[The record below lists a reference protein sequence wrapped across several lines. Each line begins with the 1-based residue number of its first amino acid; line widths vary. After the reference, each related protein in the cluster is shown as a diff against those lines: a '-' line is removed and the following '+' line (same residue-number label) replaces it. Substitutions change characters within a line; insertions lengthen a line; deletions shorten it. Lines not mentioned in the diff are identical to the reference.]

1 MRRIF
6 HAPGIC
12 LFVLASIFLGQCK
25 NSDAPVGIGMTGN
38 PVIDGLTEAI
48 AKEPKNAELLLQRA
62 QVFYDNE
69 AYDQAI
75 QDLAGVLKIDS
86 THLTAH
92 RMLADVYLDA
102 YQSARALQ
110 TLERAVALYPEDIEL
125 KLKLSEFQLIV
136 KQYDAALAT
145 LADIM
150 EMHPGNP
157 DALFMLGLVYN
168 DQGKTQ
174 QAIGAFQSAV
184 ERNPDLTE
192 AWIILGDLMDRTQNP
207 LALQYFDNAI
217 RVDPANIS
225 AWHSKA
231 YYLQNHDRMD
241 EALEIYRVIHTID
254 AQYPEAYLNAA
265 ILLIYMD
272 SLDSAMKEL
281 DILRK
286 VDPVNAAA
294 WFYIGRVHQVRG
306 EKDKAID
313 AYEQALRLDSKYE
326 QALDA
331 LAEVKEE
338 L

>member
-1 MRRIF
+1 
-6 HAPGIC
+6 
-12 LFVLASIFLGQCK
+12 
-25 NSDAPVGIGMTGN
+25 
-38 PVIDGLTEAI
+38 
-48 AKEPKNAELLLQRA
+48 
-62 QVFYDNE
+62 
-69 AYDQAI
+69 
-75 QDLAGVLKIDS
+75 
-86 THLTAH
+86 
-92 RMLADVYLDA
+92 
-102 YQSARALQ
+102 
-110 TLERAVALYPEDIEL
+110 
-125 KLKLSEFQLIV
+125 
-136 KQYDAALAT
+136 
-145 LADIM
+145 
-150 EMHPGNP
+150 
-157 DALFMLGLVYN
+157 
-168 DQGKTQ
+168 KTQ

-306 EKDKAID
+306 EKDEAID

-331 LAEVKEE
+331 LAEVKEQ

>member
-1 MRRIF
+1 CTNIALRFWSGRSSDHSGAYSSQLPFRSFTIVIIVAMRRIF

-150 EMHPGNP
+150 E
-157 DALFMLGLVYN
+157 
-168 DQGKTQ
+168 
-174 QAIGAFQSAV
+174 
-184 ERNPDLTE
+184 
-192 AWIILGDLMDRTQNP
+192 
-207 LALQYFDNAI
+207 
-217 RVDPANIS
+217 
-225 AWHSKA
+225 
-231 YYLQNHDRMD
+231 
-241 EALEIYRVIHTID
+241 
-254 AQYPEAYLNAA
+254 
-265 ILLIYMD
+265 
-272 SLDSAMKEL
+272 
-281 DILRK
+281 
-286 VDPVNAAA
+286 
-294 WFYIGRVHQVRG
+294 
-306 EKDKAID
+306 
-313 AYEQALRLDSKYE
+313 
-326 QALDA
+326 
-331 LAEVKEE
+331 
-338 L
+338 